1 PLFNIYTTLNQ
12 LNIRQGYTL
21 CFAPLCE
28 FSSSRLSRLRV
39 YDPNHIDK
47 IEYTWNKHITTLQML
62 LEYIIKVFSLDS
74 IERQRIHLF
83 MDFDELDLT
92 SNSEKLLTEL
102 DVTDLTLIE
111 VAIIPPCSISVSHPN
126 TSTSEMQCSVLASQN
141 CTYDS
146 QHDKSNECIE
156 LELQYTDQKQNL
168 KKLVKI
174 QFSPTTKID
183 DVIKKF
189 LKTTNLDYIDSGNV
203 SLVELRMG
211 NQCLPAPLFH
221 TYKTLDQ
228 LKIRQGY
235 TLCFAPLRELSS
247 PRLSRL
253 RVYGPNHIGK
263 IEYEC
268 NKRTTT
274 LQMLLEYIIKMFSLD
289 SIERQRIHLFTDFE
303 ELDLT
308 SNSEKLLTE
317 LGVTDLTM
325 ISVQIVSSLSS
336 SMIHVE
342 CTSTNGTFLFDIPHT
357 TTIEMLRKEAEQRF
371 TDYCLCDF
379 TLFDRTKVKINLSES
394 NRTLLS
400 LGINSGQTIYA
411 SCRLI
416 SYNSGLS
423 TADDPNKRVPR
434 ASSLISKYQPDDV
447 GNITKTSTMESTRTE
462 VSVNNNNNTVD
473 DSTKNIEFLKKNE
486 PFTASKI
493 PFRSIVSDDNEPTPC
508 LVDFKIKSGNIITAS
523 TIAET
528 PPRPVSDNNR
538 ISTSFVPSRYLYT
551 RKFHSMPVGLSNP
564 GNTCYMNSGLQCLA
578 HAKPLTQFFL
588 DDLTKDVS
596 DGDICKDTEWNQ
608 FYTIGTVTGAYAD
621 LLRNLWLTEKNINLY
636 SSFRPTHLK
645 EIIGVQA
652 ARFATWDQQD
662 AQEFM
667 TFLLDEIHRELKEN
681 NPNNSNTIIEELFF
695 GKIESAITCLECQH
709 EEKTINLISFLPL
722 PLTQQGRKFMVTF
735 IAKYRNN
742 DVACVN
748 VHENGQVKNL
758 IEAFVESFS
767 HRYFTNKIIAM
778 ANDEELDLE
787 MPLNQLSTS
796 DVILVEK
803 GDFASSNQFN
813 RFNRSV
819 KKLTLESC
827 LREFCSLERLE
838 DAWPCQ
844 QEKCKKYTKATKQ
857 LQFYSLPSILI
868 IQLKRF
874 SHENGLRQKVD
885 TFIDYPINGL
895 DLSSF
900 ILSSEKIIYD
910 LFAVSKHM
918 GSIYGDHYIACARH
932 ETNGKS
938 EWYKFD
944 DSYVS
949 SMCYETDIV
958 SADAYLLFYIKRE
971 KLK

>member
-1 PLFNIYTTLNQ
+1 MNTRTSSHIELKIHYEDHQQGLKSENYILCSSTDTIRDVIKKFLKTADLDYIDSGNVSLVELRMGNQRLPAPLFNIYTTLNQ

-39 YDPNHIDK
+39 YGPNHIDK

-83 MDFDELDLT
+83 MDF
-92 SNSEKLLTEL
+92 
-102 DVTDLTLIE
+102 
-111 VAIIPPCSISVSHPN
+111 
-126 TSTSEMQCSVLASQN
+126 
-141 CTYDS
+141 
-146 QHDKSNECIE
+146 
-156 LELQYTDQKQNL
+156 
-168 KKLVKI
+168 
-174 QFSPTTKID
+174 
-183 DVIKKF
+183 
-189 LKTTNLDYIDSGNV
+189 
-203 SLVELRMG
+203 
-211 NQCLPAPLFH
+211 
-221 TYKTLDQ
+221 
-228 LKIRQGY
+228 
-235 TLCFAPLRELSS
+235 
-247 PRLSRL
+247 
-253 RVYGPNHIGK
+253 
-263 IEYEC
+263 
-268 NKRTTT
+268 
-274 LQMLLEYIIKMFSLD
+274 
-289 SIERQRIHLFTDFE
+289 E
-303 ELDLT
+303 ELDLV

-325 ISVQIVSSLSS
+325 IFVQIVSSLSS

-342 CTSTNGTFLFDIPHT
+342 CTSTNRTYLFDIPHT
-357 TTIEMLRKEAEQRF
+357 TTIEMLRKQVEQRF

-379 TLFDRTKVKINLSES
+379 TVFDRTNVKINLSEP

-416 SYNSGLS
+416 SSNRGFS
-423 TADDPNKRVPR
+423 TVDSPNKRVPR
-434 ASSLISKYQPDDV
+434 SSALISKYQPDDV
-447 GNITKTSTMESTRTE
+447 GSIIKTSTMESTRTE
-462 VSVNNNNNTVD
+462 VSVNNNNSNNNNTVD
-473 DSTKNIEFLKKNE
+473 DSTKNTEFLKKNR
-486 PFTASKI
+486 PFATSQI
-493 PFRSIVSDDNEPTPC
+493 PFRSIVSDDNEPIQR
-508 LVDFKIKSGNIITAS
+508 LVDFKNKSGNIITAS
-523 TIAET
+523 TITET
-528 PPRPVSDNNR
+528 PPRPVIESNR
-538 ISTSFVPSRYLYT
+538 SSTSFVPSRYLDT
-551 RKFHSMPVGLSNP
+551 RQFPLMPVGLSNL
-564 GNTCYMNSGLQCLA
+564 GNTCYMNSALQCLA

-588 DDLTKDVS
+588 DDLVKDVF
-596 DGDICKDTEWNQ
+596 DGDTCMDTGWNQ
-608 FYTIGTVTGAYAD
+608 FYTIGTMTGAYAD
-621 LLRNLWLTEKNINLY
+621 LLRNLWLTEKNINPY

-652 ARFATWDQQD
+652 PRFATWDQQD

-667 TFLLDEIHRELKEN
+667 TFLLDEIHRELKEK

-709 EEKTINLISFLPL
+709 KEKTINPISFLPL
-722 PLTQQGRKFMVTF
+722 PLAQQGRKFMVTF

-742 DVACVN
+742 DVTCVN

-767 HRYFTNKIIAM
+767 HRYFNNNIIAM

-803 GDFASSNQFN
+803 GDFASSNPFN

-838 DAWPCQ
+838 DSWSCQ

-857 LQFYSLPSILI
+857 LQLYSLPSILI

-885 TFIDYPINGL
+885 TFVDYPINGL

-900 ILSSEKIIYD
+900 LLSSEKIIYD

-918 GSIYGDHYIACARH
+918 GSIYGGHYIACARH

-971 KLK
+971 KPK